1 MLRRTPFAA
10 VVVAIAI
17 TTGMTAYGSAGNSG
31 QARAAVLP
39 ITNRHDIGE
48 SSDVGRSARADRST
62 GADESFCNPIST
74 LRGWSGIYSACASAT
89 GAFTQLT
96 NKSES
101 GVLLLW
107 VPAGESIPYMSI
119 SAPQTGWGLLNLV
132 EEREFSVPIRGY
144 LSSVEVPPESTLT
157 SISLSGPVH
166 LYIAVDF
173 SATLVNIAATGLFD
187 VVQDSVNPLASKA
200 AAIVACAEYVS
211 SLHRQLNLW
220 RPNSPEFWNNFA
232 IVADCS
238 NAFKGWSEA
247 IGGGGK
253 TTIIE
258 DAARDTDGF
267 FDDVLPK
274 LISLLGEDVFE

>member
-17 TTGMTAYGSAGNSG
+17 TAGLTAYGSAGNSG

-39 ITNRHDIGE
+39 ITSRHD
-48 SSDVGRSARADRST
+48 VGGSLSVRRST
-62 GADESFCNPIST
+62 RADESFCKPIPA
-74 LRGWSGIYSACASAT
+74 LPGWYGIYSACASAT
-89 GAFTQLT
+89 DAFTQLT
-96 NKSES
+96 NESES
-101 GVLLLW
+101 GVLDLW

-157 SISLSGPVH
+157 SISFSGPVH
-166 LYIAVDF
+166 LYISVGF
-173 SATLVNIAATGLFD
+173 SATLLNIAATGLFD
-187 VVQDSVNPLASKA
+187 VVKDSVNPVASKA
-200 AAIVACAEYVS
+200 AAIVACAEYAN
-211 SLHRQLNLW
+211 SLHRQLNQW
-220 RPNSPEFWNNFA
+220 RPDSPEFWNNFA
-232 IVADCS
+232 NVADCS

-247 IGGGGK
+247 IGGDGER
-253 TTIIE
+253 TIIE
-258 DAARDTDGF
+258 DAASDTDGF

-274 LISLLGEDVFE
+274 LISLLAEDLFH